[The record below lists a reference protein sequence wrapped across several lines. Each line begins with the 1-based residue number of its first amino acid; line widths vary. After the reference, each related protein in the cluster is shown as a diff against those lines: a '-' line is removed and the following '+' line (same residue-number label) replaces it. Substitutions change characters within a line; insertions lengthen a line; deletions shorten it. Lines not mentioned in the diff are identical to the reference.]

1 MTTEQAMREI
11 EQIARELSAK
21 HGVKLEQITFNWVN
35 RVNGVATLTYAD
47 FYARKCA
54 KENDNDQ

>member
-11 EQIARELSAK
+11 EQIARDLSAQ
-21 HGVKLEQITFNWVN
+21 HGVKLEQVTFNWID
-35 RVNGVATLTYAD
+35 RMDGASTLTYAD

-54 KENDNDQ
+54 KESGQ